1 MSKFIQLHLL
11 TSYAPANLNRDDLGR
26 PKTARM
32 GGTERLRVS
41 SQSLKRHWRTSDI
54 FAALFGELGER
65 NLGIRTKRI
74 GERFVFDKL
83 ISSGVKEEKA
93 LEWSENIQMIELV
106 FLSKNEEEK
115 LSSLVNDLIL
125 YLNEKKESEIVNK
138 LIELLNKYKK
148 AKDKKKAKA
157 TYVKAMSEVL
167 LDKTSSAVDIALFG
181 RMLASSPDFNT
192 EAACQVAHAISV
204 HSVAVEDDYFT
215 AVDDLNRGDTDLGAA
230 HIGEAAFAAALFY
243 SYVCIDK
250 DLLIENLG
258 GDQALASKALGA
270 LLEAAVKVSP
280 KGKQNSFASRA
291 YASYVLAEKGDQQPR
306 SLSVAFLKPVTGEN
320 QAEDAIRAL
329 EQQCENFDKVYGPC
343 ADRRQSVNALTGEG
357 SFDEL
362 KAFVA
367 D

>member
-41 SQSLKRHWRTSDI
+41 SQSLKRHWRTSD
-54 FAALFGELGER
+54 LFEEVLGD
-65 NLGIRTKRI
+65 NLGTRTKR
-74 GERFVFDKL
+74 L
-83 ISSGVKEEKA
+83 GVE
-93 LEWSENIQMIELV
+93 V
-106 FLSKNEEEK
+106 
-115 LSSLVNDLIL
+115 
-125 YLNEKKESEIVNK
+125 YNK
-138 LIELLNKYKK
+138 LRTLNVDEKPAKEWARSIAK
-148 AKDKKKAKA
+148 VFGKDKKDSLEIEQLAHVSPDEWQA
-157 TYVKAMSEVL
+157 VWALTEQLAAENRAPETEELNL
-167 LDKTSSAVDIALFG
+167 LRKNSSAVDIAMFG

-215 AVDDLNRGDTDLGAA
+215 AVDDLNKGEDGMGAA

-243 SYVCIDK
+243 SYICIDK
-250 DLLIENLG
+250 AQLVENLG
-258 GDQALASKALGA
+258 GDLELANKAIAA

-306 SLSVAFLKPVTGEN
+306 SLSVAFLRPIVGED
-320 QAEDAIRAL
+320 QADEAIKAL
-329 EQQCENFDKVYGPC
+329 VRQSENFDKVYGAC
-343 ADRRQSVNALTGEG
+343 ADARQSVNAITGEG